1 MTIDVDT
8 LLFKDE
14 HGTHHGCTLDDAKH
28 YVSTA
33 KCSIRRKLWDG
44 YHTNY
49 YSSDGATYIQDEIQ
63 KINTAFPKEKFDAD
77 TKKVL
82 EVFE

>member
-1 MTIDVDT
+1 MNI
-8 LLFKDE
+8 
-14 HGTHHGCTLDDAKH
+14 HHGCTPEEAKH

-33 KCSIRRKLWDG
+33 KCSIKRKRWDG

-49 YSSDGATYIQDEIQ
+49 YSLDGATYIQDSIQ
-63 KINTAFPKEKFDAD
+63 KINTAFPKAEFDPEV
-77 TKKVL
+77 KSIV